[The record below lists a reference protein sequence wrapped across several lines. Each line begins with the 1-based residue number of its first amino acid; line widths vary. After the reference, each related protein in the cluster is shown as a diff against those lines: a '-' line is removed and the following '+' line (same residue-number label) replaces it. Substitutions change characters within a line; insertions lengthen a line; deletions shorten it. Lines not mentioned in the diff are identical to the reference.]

1 MKSARQ
7 DVVWATAVRTLDA
20 QHRTTTWL
28 RLACIA
34 ALWALLPL
42 GDPDERG
49 RVALQLVPVTAGV
62 LLSHVH
68 ARPELLQYLAHVPFL
83 GSRLFPHLTG
93 TRGRAKFDLP
103 GVLEGGGILLASTV
117 YGGKWAVTG
126 YSVNE
131 LSIAL
136 LAVTVFTW
144 SVFLNV
150 VLDAGYYAPRGG
162 VEFGTERSAGPAS
175 RALKGL
181 RHAIPPGVAALVA
194 LMFVPPWTPTL
205 EAVPIALR
213 IILVL
218 SILSLRL
225 AWLGYDQILA
235 AAAETV
241 SDAEH
246 AARVKEAGELHST
259 GKNAVG
265 NVLNALD
272 SPNYKYSE
280 VRSLLR
286 NTLVQMEE
294 AIRRA
299 RSGSQLSPTD
309 LQPLGPLWQA
319 AVAVLPTAW
328 RARCAL
334 DAEAHELLL
343 GPTDRQLVQRLISD
357 LVTNAVRAGA
367 SSVRCSVRSTHAGR
381 ALQIEVCV
389 QDNGPGMPPSVL
401 DDPMTSLAVMAREL
415 SRYSGSLTFSP
426 QAADGLGTVVRACWR
441 SADIVKIPKP
451 RSADPAPLPA
461 KQKNQG

>member
-42 GDPDERG
+42 GDPGERS
-49 RVALQLVPVTAGV
+49 RVALQLLPVTAGA

-68 ARPELLQYLAHVPFL
+68 ARPELLQYLAHVPLAGCLL
-83 GSRLFPHLTG
+83 GHLTG
-93 TRGRAKFDLP
+93 TRGHAKFDLP
-103 GVLEGGGILLASTV
+103 GVLEGGGILVASTV

-126 YSVNE
+126 YSVDE
-131 LSIAL
+131 LSLAL

-150 VLDAGYYAPRGG
+150 VLDAGYYAPHGSIK
-162 VEFGTERSAGPAS
+162 FGTERSAGPAS
-175 RALKGL
+175 PLLNWL
-181 RHAIPPGVAALVA
+181 RHAIPPGVAMLVA

-205 EAVPIALR
+205 QAVPLALR
-213 IILVL
+213 VILVL

-225 AWLGYDQILA
+225 AWLGFEQVLA
-235 AAAETV
+235 ACVETV
-241 SDAEH
+241 CDAEH

-272 SPNYKYSE
+272 SPHYKYSE

-299 RSGSQLSPTD
+299 RSGSQLSLTD
-309 LQPLGPLWQA
+309 FQPLGTLWEA

-328 RARCAL
+328 RARCTL

-389 QDNGPGMPPSVL
+389 RDNGPGMPPGVL
-401 DDPMTSLAVMAREL
+401 GDPMTSLAVMAHEL
-415 SRYSGSLTFSP
+415 SLQRNPHVL
-426 QAADGLGTVVRACWR
+426 A
-441 SADIVKIPKP
+441 P
-451 RSADPAPLPA
+451 R
-461 KQKNQG
+461 